1 VTGVTARLEC
11 TGLTGGRGRTTDFRD
26 VDLAIE
32 AGHIKALL
40 GANGAGKTTL
50 LLTLAGFLPA
60 KEGNVAVDGAPIKGG
75 HPMLANKAGMVLV
88 PDNRNLFTTLTVEEN
103 LKAASHKGGPSP
115 RAMLEVF
122 PDLEKRWT
130 LRAGALSGGEQQM
143 LAMARALIQE
153 PKVLLIDEM
162 SMGLA
167 PLIVEALFATVN
179 QIAIDLGCA
188 VLLVEQHIDLALQVA
203 DSVAVLSRG
212 SIVLQGEA
220 NELLADV
227 KRLEV
232 AYLGTTEPTAG
243 PPDTTTRSPN
253 DHHNPPR
260 SPRTRP
266 ADDHDLTRR
275 VDDSG
280 CA

>member
-1 VTGVTARLEC
+1 MTARLEC
-11 TGLTGGRGRTTDFRD
+11 TGLTGGRGRVMAFRD
-26 VDLAIE
+26 VDLAVE
-32 AGHIKALL
+32 AGHIEAVL

-60 KEGNVAVDGAPIKGG
+60 KDGDVAVDGAPLKGG

-115 RAMLEVF
+115 RAMLDVF
-122 PDLEKRWT
+122 PDLAKRWT

-179 QIAIDLGCA
+179 QIATDLGCA

-203 DSVAVLSRG
+203 DSVTVLSRG
-212 SIVLQGEA
+212 SIVLRGQA
-220 NELLADV
+220 NELLGDV

-232 AYLGTTEPTAG
+232 AYLGTPEPTAG
-243 PPDTTTRSPN
+243 PPDAITRGPN
-253 DHHNPPR
+253 DHQKPPR
-260 SPRTRP
+260 SPRARS
-266 ADDHDLTRR
+266 ADDDDRTRQ
-275 VDDSG
+275 VDGSG
-280 CA
+280 CT